1 MKPHSLFLRA
11 CLLALALASF
21 PAHGAKPAFNGK
33 VTASRDLADRIDVS
47 WTALY
52 NATSV
57 EIWRSK
63 TEYLSDATLAGT
75 VSVSGAG
82 T

>member
-47 WTALY
+47 
-52 NATSV
+52 
-57 EIWRSK
+57 
-63 TEYLSDATLAGT
+63 
-75 VSVSGAG
+75 
-82 T
+82 